1 MNSTIPPALTP
12 TIPGANSTSFR
23 EAHLARAELRREHIE
38 QLEDRITE
46 LSAHIHAATFRLL
59 ELIREY
65 DECKGWAGPGLLSCA
80 HWLNWKCGIA
90 PGAAREKVRVAHAL
104 KNLPQISAAFRE
116 GRISYSKVRAMTR
129 VATAKNEEYLL
140 MIATH
145 GTAVHVERLVSNY
158 RKVKRIEA
166 LEHEN
171 TRHAQRELSWFV
183 DDDGYWVV
191 RGRFTSEQG
200 ALIQKVLEEVMEETF
215 KEQQDVPAGTS
226 DEDLADEI
234 KERPE
239 PVALRRADALVRMA
253 QGYHVGQSTCSGGD
267 RFLVHVH
274 TDMETL
280 KANGEG
286 ATAEL
291 EEFGNIPA
299 ETARRLT
306 CDSGIVHWLDHSNE
320 CGADGS
326 SHEKHALN
334 VGRKTRSIPPAIR
347 RALKRRDSG
356 CRFSGCTCSRFV
368 DAHHIQHW
376 ADGGET
382 AMENLVLLCRH
393 HHRLVHE
400 GGFGIGKTPSG
411 DIHFSDAA
419 GKMIQTG
426 PDTRSRGN
434 VLALFTEHEQS
445 GIHITPKTQTPNWLG
460 EKMDDQ
466 LAVEGLLFRE

>member
-1 MNSTIPPALTP
+1 MNSFHSQDVP
-12 TIPGANSTSFR
+12 NSKSVSFR
-23 EAHLARAELRREHIE
+23 EAHLARAELRRQHIE

-65 DECKGWAGPGLLSCA
+65 DECKGWAGPGLISCA

-90 PGAAREKVRVAHAL
+90 LGVAREKVRVAHAL
-104 KNLPQISAAFRE
+104 KCLPQISAMFRE

-129 VATAKNEEYLL
+129 VATLNNEEYLL

-145 GTAVHVERLVSNY
+145 GTAAHVERLVQNY

-166 LEHEN
+166 LEQEN

-191 RGRFTSEQG
+191 KGRFPLEQG

-215 KEQQDVPAGTS
+215 REQRDVPAGTS

-234 KERPE
+234 KARPE
-239 PVALRRADALVRMA
+239 PISLRRADALVRMA
-253 QGYHVGQSTCSGGD
+253 QGYHAGQSACSGGD

-286 ATAEL
+286 AKAEL
-291 EEFGNIPA
+291 DELGNVPA
-299 ETARRLT
+299 ETARRLA
-306 CDSGIVHWLDHSNE
+306 CDASAVHWLDHSDGN
-320 CGADGS
+320 GVDGS
-326 SHEKHALN
+326 GLEKHALN
-334 VGRKTRSIPPAIR
+334 IGRKTRSIPPAIR
-347 RALKRRDSG
+347 RALQRRDGG
-356 CRFSGCTCSRFV
+356 CHFPGCTCRSFV

-382 AMENLVLLCRH
+382 SMNNLVLLCRH

-400 GGFGIGKTPSG
+400 GGFGISKSLTGEIFFNNPTGQTIP
-411 DIHFSDAA
+411 
-419 GKMIQTG
+419 TG

-434 VLALFTEHEQS
+434 VLSLFTDHEQF
-445 GIHITPKTQTPNWLG
+445 GIHITPKTQIPNWLG
-460 EKMDDQ
+460 ERMDDQ